1 MRSVYISLP
10 SVNSVQKFV
19 ATVSKLDGDFD
30 FQSGNY
36 ILDARSLMGIFTLD
50 LSKPLKLNVQNDTE
64 ETMRALA
71 AFVTDEVKACADN
84 NIE

>member
-1 MRSVYISLP
+1 MRSVYINLP

-19 ATVSKLDGDFD
+19 ATVSKLEGDFD

-50 LSKPLKLNVQNDTE
+50 LTKPVKLNVQNDTE
-64 ETMRALA
+64 ETMQALSS
-71 AFVTDEVKACADN
+71 FLE
-84 NIE
+84 ESR

>member
-1 MRSVYISLP
+1 MRSVYVSLP

-19 ATVSKLDGDFD
+19 ATVSKLEGNFD

-50 LSKPLKLNVQNDTE
+50 LTKPLKLNIQNDTE
-64 ETMRALA
+64 ETMHALRS
-71 AFVTDEVKACADN
+71 FLEEN
-84 NIE
+84 N

>member
-19 ATVSKLDGDFD
+19 ATVSRLEGNFD

-36 ILDARSLMGIFTLD
+36 ILDARSLMGIFSLD
-50 LSKPLKLNVQNDTE
+50 LSQPVLLNIQNDTE
-64 ETMRALA
+64 ETMQALKN
-71 AFVTDEVKACADN
+71 FIADN
-84 NIE
+84 ADSI